1 MTLPPHQP
9 ATLGRSYA
17 RSVSA
22 KRLPAKSL
30 YSRFAA
36 FFAVLRPVILRVSNH
51 TSYLILAGL
60 VLASGLL
67 GVAASWTSFGQ
78 QFDKYAYDFLFR
90 LEPPAPWQPSS
101 IILAIDEQTIVKYG
115 YPAGLRAALADGLD
129 KIQPAHP
136 AAVAV
141 DVTLTGC
148 DPIADAKLAD
158 AFSRTRNLV
167 LSCELLPTGLPGE
180 ASAWDDPSPLFK
192 TYAVAVGQSHAALDT
207 YDAISRDLML
217 EKVAGKD
224 RRWALAL
231 AAYSAATG
239 QDIVESPDDLT
250 IGSVR
255 IPSPIRDENHQRASR
270 ALPDQRMIRI
280 RYVPPSMGRI
290 PQVSIAA
297 LDRNPSLASRFTG
310 KVVFAGVTDQTAVQ
324 DRWMTPYSSSVFMP
338 GVEIHANAYETIAR
352 QMFLVDAPQL
362 LVLPCTFALAIC
374 AGLAY
379 SLAPGWLANMFT
391 LLVLLGAQ
399 LIPAVAFLR
408 STVWPWVPGTLAVIL
423 ATASAA
429 AWRHLLVRRELVHA
443 EHEKTRY
450 QQAMQFV
457 THEMRTP
464 LTAIQGSSELI
475 GRYASMPEAKRK
487 QMAELINSES
497 KRLAK
502 MIETF
507 LSVERMSDGRMELKQ
522 ERFPLHDLVERC
534 AGRARP
540 LADNKRIEIEI
551 ADVPSDDLVGDRELM
566 EYAVYNLLTNAVK
579 YSPPQTRVT
588 VSGRVN
594 NTVHAASAASGSYRK
609 NGERADVV
617 ELSVQDQGIGM
628 DKKEVSH
635 IFEKFY
641 RTKKAEQSGEM
652 GTGIGLSIV
661 KQIVNEHGG
670 TIQVESE
677 PGKGSKFT
685 LILRR
690 AQ

>member
-1 MTLPPHQP
+1 MGPLVLRLTIPHLEP
-9 ATLGRSYA
+9 ATLDHSDSR
-17 RSVSA
+17 
-22 KRLPAKSL
+22 RLPAEHTAFPESL

-36 FFAVLRPVILRVSNH
+36 FSTVFRPFIFRVSNH
-51 TSYLILAGL
+51 TSYLILPGL
-60 VLASGLL
+60 VLASALL
-67 GVAASWTSFGQ
+67 GLAVSGTSFGQ

-101 IILAIDEQTIVKYG
+101 AILAIDEPTIVKYG
-115 YPAGLRAALADGLD
+115 YPAGIRAALADGLD
-129 KIQPAHP
+129 RIQPAHP

-141 DVTLTGC
+141 DVTLSGPGG
-148 DPIADAKLAD
+148 DPVADKKLED

-167 LSCELLPTGLPGE
+167 LSCELLPDGSG
-180 ASAWDDPSPLFK
+180 WDDPGPLFGK
-192 TYAVAVGQSHAALDT
+192 YAVAVGQTHAALDT
-207 YDAISRDLML
+207 YDAVSRDLML
-217 EKVAGKD
+217 EKVAGTD

-231 AAYSAATG
+231 AAYSAVTG
-239 QDIVESPDDLT
+239 KDIVESPDDLT
-250 IGSVR
+250 VGSVR
-255 IPSPIRDENHQRASR
+255 IPSAIRDENHQRASR

-290 PQVSIAA
+290 PQISIAA
-297 LDRNPSLASRFTG
+297 LDRDPSLASRFAG
-310 KVVFAGVTDQTAVQ
+310 KVVFVGLTDQTAVQ
-324 DRWMTPYSSSVFMP
+324 DRWMTPYSSSIFMP

-352 QMFLVDAPQL
+352 RMFLVDAPPL
-362 LVLPCTFALAIC
+362 LVLPCCLALAIC

-379 SLAPGWLANMFT
+379 SFANGWIANVLT
-391 LLVLLGAQ
+391 LLVLLSAQ
-399 LIPAVAFLR
+399 LIPAVAFSR
-408 STVWPWVPGTLAVIL
+408 SIVWPWVPGTLAVVL

-443 EHEKTRY
+443 EREKTRY

-475 GRYASMPEAKRK
+475 GRYGSMPEAKRK

-507 LSVERMSDGRMELKQ
+507 LSVERMSGGQMELKR
-522 ERFPLHDLVERC
+522 ERFPLHDLVDRC

-540 LADNKRIEIEI
+540 LAENKRIEIDI
-551 ADVPSDDLVGDRELM
+551 AGVPGGDLVGDRELM

-588 VSGRVN
+588 VYGRVN
-594 NTVHAASAASGSYRK
+594 GNNGNDAA
-609 NGERADVV
+609 ADRV
-617 ELSVQDQGIGM
+617 ELCVQDQGIGM
-628 DKKEVSH
+628 DKKEVGR

-641 RTKKAEQSGEM
+641 RTKQAEQSGEM

-661 KQIVNEHGG
+661 KRIINEHGG
-670 TIQVESE
+670 TIRVESE

-690 AQ
+690 AS

>member
-1 MTLPPHQP
+1 MQLMPGT
-9 ATLGRSYA
+9 
-17 RSVSA
+17 
-22 KRLPAKSL
+22 
-30 YSRFAA
+30 SRRFGVNNP
-36 FFAVLRPVILRVSNH
+36 FDPGENIR
-51 TSYLILAGL
+51 G
-60 VLASGLL
+60 
-67 GVAASWTSFGQ
+67 GVAYLRQ
-78 QFDKYAYDFLFR
+78 LLDRY
-90 LEPPAPWQPSS
+90 EN
-101 IILAIDEQTIVKYG
+101 DE
-115 YPAGLRAALADGLD
+115 
-129 KIQPAHP
+129 
-136 AAVAV
+136 
-141 DVTLTGC
+141 
-148 DPIADAKLAD
+148 
-158 AFSRTRNLV
+158 
-167 LSCELLPTGLPGE
+167 
-180 ASAWDDPSPLFK
+180 
-192 TYAVAVGQSHAALDT
+192 
-207 YDAISRDLML
+207 
-217 EKVAGKD
+217 
-224 RRWALAL
+224 ALAL

-239 QDIVESPDDLT
+239 KDIVESPDDLT

-255 IPSPIRDENHQRASR
+255 IPSAIRDENHQRDSR

-297 LDRNPSLASRFTG
+297 LDRDPSLASRFAG
-310 KVVFAGVTDQTAVQ
+310 KVVFVGVTDQTAVK

-352 QMFLVDAPQL
+352 QMFLIDAPPL
-362 LVLPCTFALAIC
+362 LILPCCLALAIC
-374 AGLAY
+374 SGLAY
-379 SLAPGWLANMFT
+379 AFASGWIANVLT
-391 LLVLLGAQ
+391 LLVLLSAQ
-399 LIPAVAFLR
+399 VIPAVAF
-408 STVWPWVPGTLAVIL
+408 SGSIVWPWLPGTLAVIL

-429 AWRHLLVRRELVHA
+429 TWRHLLVRRELVHA

-475 GRYASMPEAKRK
+475 GRYGSMPEAKRK

-497 KRLAK
+497 KRLAR

-507 LSVERMSDGRMELKQ
+507 LSVERMSGGQMELKQ

-540 LADNKRIEIEI
+540 LADNKSIEIEI
-551 ADVPSDDLVGDRELM
+551 ANVPWDDLIGDRELM

-588 VSGRVN
+588 VFGRINGN
-594 NTVHAASAASGSYRK
+594 NGNDAT
-609 NGERADVV
+609 ADRV

-628 DKKEVSH
+628 DKKEVGR
-635 IFEKFY
+635 IFERFY

-661 KQIVNEHGG
+661 KQIINEHGG

-685 LILRR
+685 LNLRR
-690 AQ
+690 AL

>member
-1 MTLPPHQP
+1 MTQPLPQSANHDNPR
-9 ATLGRSYA
+9 T
-17 RSVSA
+17 RSVS
-22 KRLPAKSL
+22 
-30 YSRFAA
+30 SRTSQSYTQILQQFPLLFA
-36 FFAVLRPVILRVSNH
+36 LRVSNH
-51 TSYLILAGL
+51 TRYLILALL
-60 VLASGLL
+60 VLASALIGL
-67 GVAASWTSFGQ
+67 AASWTSFGQ

-90 LEPPAPWQPSS
+90 LEPPAAWQPSS
-101 IILAIDEQTIVKYG
+101 IILAIDEPTIVKYT
-115 YPAGLRAALADGLD
+115 YPAGIRAALADGLD

-141 DVTLTGC
+141 DVTLTGPGG
-148 DPIADAKLAD
+148 DPIADANLAE
-158 AFSRTRNLV
+158 AFSRTSNLV
-167 LSCELLPTGLPGE
+167 LSCDLLPDGTG
-180 ASAWDDPSPLFK
+180 WDDPSPLFK
-192 TYAVAVGQSHAALDT
+192 KYAVSTGQTHAALDT
-207 YDAISRDLML
+207 YDAVSRYMIL
-217 EKVAGKD
+217 EKIAGKD

-231 AAYSAATG
+231 AAFSAANNN
-239 QDIVESPDDLT
+239 DIVESPDDLT

-255 IPSPIRDENHQRASR
+255 IPTAIRDENHQRASR
-270 ALPDQRMIRI
+270 PLPDQRMIRI

-290 PQVSIAA
+290 PQISIAA
-297 LDRNPSLASRFTG
+297 LDQNPSLASRFTG
-310 KVVFAGVTDQTAVQ
+310 KVVFVGVTDQTAVQ

-352 QMFLVDAPQL
+352 KMFLIDAPPL
-362 LVLPCTFALAIC
+362 LILPVTFALAIC
-374 AGLAY
+374 TGLSYA
-379 SLAPGWLANMFT
+379 LASGWQANVLAF
-391 LLVLLGAQ
+391 LVLLTAQ
-399 LIPAVAFLR
+399 LIPAIAFAN

-475 GRYASMPEAKRK
+475 SRYGSMPEAKRK

-507 LSVERMSDGRMELKQ
+507 LSVERMSGGQMDLKQ
-522 ERFPLHDLVERC
+522 ERIPLYDLVERC

-540 LADNKRIEIEI
+540 LAENKQIEIEI
-551 ADVPSDDLVGDRELM
+551 ADIPPADLIGDRELM
-566 EYAVYNLLTNAVK
+566 EYALYNLLTNAVK
-579 YSPPQTRVT
+579 YSPQQTHIT
-588 VSGRVN
+588 VCGKN
-594 NTVHAASAASGSYRK
+594 GSAAGNNRI
-609 NGERADVV
+609 

-628 DKKEVSH
+628 DKKEVGQ

-661 KQIVNEHGG
+661 KQIVSEHGG
-670 TIQVESE
+670 TIHVESE

-685 LILRR
+685 LNLRS
-690 AQ
+690 AS

>member
-1 MTLPPHQP
+1 LLKT
-9 ATLGRSYA
+9 A
-17 RSVSA
+17 RIIPFFDETRGLTG
-22 KRLPAKSL
+22 KL

-36 FFAVLRPVILRVSNH
+36 VSTVFRPFILRVSNH
-51 TSYLILAGL
+51 TSYLILAAL
-60 VLASGLL
+60 VLASALL
-67 GVAASWTSFGQ
+67 GLTVSWTSFGQ

-101 IILAIDEQTIVKYG
+101 IILAIDEPTIVKYT
-115 YPAGLRAALADGLD
+115 YPAGIRAALADGLD
-129 KIQPAHP
+129 RIQPAHP

-141 DVTLTGC
+141 DVTLAGPGG
-148 DPIADAKLAD
+148 DRIADAKLED
-158 AFSRTRNLV
+158 AFSHTGNLV
-167 LSCELLPTGLPGE
+167 LSCDLLPDGSGWE
-180 ASAWDDPSPLFK
+180 DPSPLFK
-192 TYAVAVGQSHAALDT
+192 KYAVAIGHAHAALDT
-207 YDAISRDLML
+207 YDAVSRYLVL
-217 EKVAGKD
+217 EKVAGID

-231 AAYSAATG
+231 AAYSAAVDK
-239 QDIVESPDDLT
+239 DIVESPGDLT

-255 IPSPIRDENHQRASR
+255 IPSAIRDENHQRASR
-270 ALPDQRMIRI
+270 ALPDERVIRI
-280 RYVPPSMGRI
+280 RYAPPSMGRI
-290 PQVSIAA
+290 PQISIAA
-297 LDRNPSLASRFTG
+297 LDRDPSLASRFAG
-310 KVVFAGVTDQTAVQ
+310 KVVFVGVTDQEAVQ

-338 GVEIHANAYETIAR
+338 GVAIHANAYETIAR
-352 QMFLVDAPQL
+352 QMFLVDAAPL
-362 LVLPCTFALAIC
+362 LVVPCCLALAIC

-379 SLAPGWLANMFT
+379 AFAAGWTASVFT
-391 LLVLLGAQ
+391 LLVLLIAQ
-399 LIPAVAFLR
+399 LIPAVAFSR
-408 STVWPWVPGTLAVIL
+408 SVVWPWVPGTLAVVL

-429 AWRHLLVRRELVHA
+429 AWRHLLVRRELVIA

-475 GRYASMPEAKRK
+475 SRYGSMPEAKRK
-487 QMAELINSES
+487 QMADLIHSES

-507 LSVERMSDGRMELKQ
+507 LSVERMSGGRMELKQ
-522 ERFPLHDLVERC
+522 ERFPLHDLVEHC
-534 AGRARP
+534 AGRARQ
-540 LADNKRIEIEI
+540 LADNKHIEIEI
-551 ADVPSDDLVGDRELM
+551 ADIPMHDLVGDRELM

-588 VSGRVN
+588 ICA
-594 NTVHAASAASGSYRK
+594 H
-609 NGERADVV
+609 NGNEDTADRV

-628 DKKEVSH
+628 DKNEVGR

-661 KQIVNEHGG
+661 KQIINEHGG
-670 TIQVESE
+670 TIHVESE

-690 AQ
+690 AP

>member
-1 MTLPPHQP
+1 M
-9 ATLGRSYA
+9 
-17 RSVSA
+17 
-22 KRLPAKSL
+22 
-30 YSRFAA
+30 
-36 FFAVLRPVILRVSNH
+36 RVSNH
-51 TSYLILAGL
+51 TRYLILALL
-60 VLASGLL
+60 VLASALIGL
-67 GVAASWTSFGQ
+67 AAGWTSFGQ

-101 IILAIDEQTIVKYG
+101 IILAIDEPTIVKYT
-115 YPAGLRAALADGLD
+115 YPAGIRAALADGLD
-129 KIQPAHP
+129 KILPAHP

-141 DVTLTGC
+141 DVTLSGPGG
-148 DPIADAKLAD
+148 DPIADAKLAE
-158 AFSRTRNLV
+158 AFSRTPNLV
-167 LSCELLPTGLPGE
+167 LSCDLLPDGTG
-180 ASAWDDPSPLFK
+180 WDDPSPLFK
-192 TYAVAVGQSHAALDT
+192 KYAVSTGQTHAALDT
-207 YDAISRDLML
+207 YDAVSRYLIL
-217 EKVAGKD
+217 EKIAGRD

-231 AAYSAATG
+231 AAWSAAHHN
-239 QDIVESPDDLT
+239 DIIESPDDLT
-250 IGSVR
+250 IGNVR
-255 IPSPIRDENHQRASR
+255 IPTAIRDENHQRASR

-297 LDRNPSLASRFTG
+297 LDQNPSLASRFTG
-310 KVVFAGVTDQTAVQ
+310 KVVFMGITDQTAVQ

-352 QMFLVDAPQL
+352 KMFLVDAPPL
-362 LVLPCTFALAIC
+362 LVLPVSFLLAIC

-379 SLAPGWLANMFT
+379 AFVSGWQSNILA
-391 LLVLLGAQ
+391 LLVLLTAQ
-399 LIPAVAFLR
+399 LIPAIAFANAI
-408 STVWPWVPGTLAVIL
+408 VWPWVPGTLAVIL
-423 ATASAA
+423 AIASAA

-475 GRYASMPEAKRK
+475 SRYGSMPEAKRK

-507 LSVERMSDGRMELKQ
+507 LSVERMSGGQMELKQ
-522 ERFPLHDLVERC
+522 ERIPLHDLVERC

-540 LADNKRIEIEI
+540 LADNKKIEI
-551 ADVPSDDLVGDRELM
+551 AIADIPPADLIGDRELM
-566 EYAVYNLLTNAVK
+566 EYVVYNLLTNAVK
-579 YSPPQTRVT
+579 YSPPQTHIT
-588 VSGRVN
+588 VFG
-594 NTVHAASAASGSYRK
+594 K
-609 NGERADVV
+609 NGNAAGQDRV

-628 DKKEVSH
+628 DKKEVGR

-661 KQIVNEHGG
+661 KQIVSEHGG
-670 TIQVESE
+670 TIHVESE

-685 LILRR
+685 LNLRR
-690 AQ
+690 AL

>member
-1 MTLPPHQP
+1 
-9 ATLGRSYA
+9 
-17 RSVSA
+17 
-22 KRLPAKSL
+22 
-30 YSRFAA
+30 
-36 FFAVLRPVILRVSNH
+36 LRVSNH
-51 TSYLILAGL
+51 TSYLILALL
-60 VLASGLL
+60 VLASALAGLA
-67 GVAASWTSFGQ
+67 VSWTSFGQ

-90 LEPPAPWQPSS
+90 LEPPAPWQPTS
-101 IILAIDEQTIVKYG
+101 ILLAIDEPTILKYG
-115 YPAGLRAALADGLD
+115 YPAGIRTALADGLD
-129 KIQPAHP
+129 HIQSAHP

-141 DVTLTGC
+141 DMTLDPGS
-148 DPIADAKLAD
+148 DPIADAKLAS
-158 AFSRTRNLV
+158 AFSRTHNLV
-167 LSCELLPTGLPGE
+167 LSCALLPDGTG
-180 ASAWDDPSPLFK
+180 WDNPSPLFRK
-192 TYAVAVGQSHAALDT
+192 YAVAVGQTHAALDT
-207 YDAISRDLML
+207 YDAVSRDLTL
-217 EKVAGKD
+217 EKIAGRD

-231 AAYSAATG
+231 AAYSAASGSAAAG
-239 QDIVESPDDLT
+239 QDSAAAGQDSAAASQENAIVESPDDLT

-255 IPSPIRDENHQRASR
+255 IPSAIRDENHQRASR

-280 RYVPPSMGRI
+280 RYAPPSMI
-290 PQVSIAA
+290 PQISIAA
-297 LDRNPSLASRFTG
+297 LDQNPSLASQFAG
-310 KVVFAGVTDQTAVQ
+310 KVVFVGVTDQTSVQ
-324 DRWMTPYSSSVFMP
+324 DRWMTPSSSSKPMP

-352 QMFLVDAPQL
+352 QMFLVDAPPL
-362 LVLPCTFALAIC
+362 LVLPCVLALAIC

-379 SLAPGWLANMFT
+379 AFTASWLSNVLA
-391 LLVLLGAQ
+391 LLVLLTAQ
-399 LIPAVAFLR
+399 LIPALAFAH
-408 STVWPWVPGTLAVIL
+408 STVWPWMPGTLAVIL

-475 GRYASMPEAKRK
+475 SRYGAMPEAKRK

-507 LSVERMSDGRMELKQ
+507 LSVERMSGGQMELKQ

-540 LADNKRIEIEI
+540 LADNKQIEI
-551 ADVPSDDLVGDRELM
+551 AIADIPLDDLIGDRELM

-588 VSGRVN
+588 VYGNKGKEEVDRL
-594 NTVHAASAASGSYRK
+594 
-609 NGERADVV
+609 
-617 ELSVQDQGIGM
+617 ELSVVDQGIGM
-628 DKKEVSH
+628 DKKEVGR

-661 KQIVNEHGG
+661 KQIINEHGG
-670 TIQVESE
+670 TIHVESE

-685 LILRR
+685 LSLRCASRKPR
-690 AQ
+690 AL